1 MSTMRSHHS
10 RSNSSLSGKDEIDL
24 RLPRI
29 AHQETDM
36 ALPTPALVVI
46 LLLFLALLILLLLS
60 PFIVPDKTVRQARG
74 RHIFRP
80 KKRADLEAGALFLR
94 RGHQP
99 SLQER
104 LSAGR
109 DAHALRLARM
119 DDALLEQPKRVH
131 VPRSRVQEQEQERTE
146 LPKGFAPDSFRA
158 RARRDARFATGKGP
172 WRAPPR
178 TTI

>member
-1 MSTMRSHHS
+1 MRSHHS
-10 RSNSSLSGKDEIDL
+10 RFSSSLSGKDSIDL
-24 RLPRI
+24 LLPRT
-29 AHQETDM
+29 AQRDTEM

-80 KKRADLEAGALFLR
+80 KKRTDLEAGCALFLR

-99 SLQER
+99 SLQDR

-119 DDALLEQPKRVH
+119 DDALLEHPEPVH
-131 VPRSRVQEQEQERTE
+131 APRPRVQEQEQERTE
-146 LPKGFAPDSFRA
+146 LLKGFAPDSFRA
-158 RARRDARFATGKGP
+158 KARRDARFVTGKGP
-172 WRAPPR
+172 WRAPPG